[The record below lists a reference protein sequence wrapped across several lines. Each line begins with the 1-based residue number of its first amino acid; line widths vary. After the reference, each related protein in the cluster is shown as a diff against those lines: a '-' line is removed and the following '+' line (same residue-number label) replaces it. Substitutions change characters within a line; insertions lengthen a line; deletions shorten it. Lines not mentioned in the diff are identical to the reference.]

1 KSITWHEPPPVEI
14 VTDDILVH
22 TNNVQLYTGSL
33 NKRLNWKF
41 SLAEDPVL
49 VLLQLD
55 GSGLATITP
64 STSSVTVAQA
74 LSSRVNVTWV
84 SGHVTLII
92 SNVTT
97 ADEGVYSCQVTTANV
112 KVWKRNINVAVVV
125 PATITNVSSDKAL
138 LEGSDLQLF
147 CIAYGRP
154 APNITWVRIFRSSS
168 ESNVLHR
175 GTTWDFKKISRTEAG
190 SYRCIA
196 SNGVGNPVSRTLRV
210 NVECEYM

>member
-1 KSITWHEPPPVEI
+1 M
-14 VTDDILVH
+14 LVH

-112 KVWKRNINVAVVV
+112 KVWKRKINVAVV
-125 PATITNVSSDKAL
+125 
-138 LEGSDLQLF
+138 
-147 CIAYGRP
+147 
-154 APNITWVRIFRSSS
+154 
-168 ESNVLHR
+168 
-175 GTTWDFKKISRTEAG
+175 
-190 SYRCIA
+190 
-196 SNGVGNPVSRTLRV
+196 GNYKVFV
-210 NVECEYM
+210 